1 MIDLYRIRDR
11 LEEWWRYPQPTR
23 AQKQLLGQY
32 TDVIDTEFQ
41 VEEVTDLT
49 EQLGR
54 MLSFNGTVWLDEV
67 EYDEETNEEE
77 I

>member
-1 MIDLYRIRDR
+1 VTDEHDND
-11 LEEWWRYPQPTR
+11 EGNPTTAKR
-23 AQKQLLGQY
+23 AVY
-32 TDVIDTEFQ
+32 HIIIEASDVEDTEFQ
-41 VEEVTDLT
+41 VEEVNDLT

-67 EYDEETNEEE
+67 EYDEDNTSTEE

>member
-1 MIDLYRIRDR
+1 V
-11 LEEWWRYPQPTR
+11 
-23 AQKQLLGQY
+23 
-32 TDVIDTEFQ
+32 TDETDNNPNPATAKKAIYHIIIEASDVEDTEFQ
-41 VEEVTDLT
+41 VEEVNDLT

-67 EYDEETNEEE
+67 EYDEDNTPTED

>member
-1 MIDLYRIRDR
+1 MTDETDNDEGNPL
-11 LEEWWRYPQPTR
+11 TAKR
-23 AQKQLLGQY
+23 ATY
-32 TDVIDTEFQ
+32 HIIIEAHDVEDTEFQ

>member
-1 MIDLYRIRDR
+1 MTDETDND
-11 LEEWWRYPQPTR
+11 EGNPVTAKR
-23 AQKQLLGQY
+23 ATY
-32 TDVIDTEFQ
+32 HIIIEAHDVEDTEFQ
-41 VEEVTDLT
+41 AEEVTDLT
-49 EQLGR
+49 DQLGR

>member
-1 MIDLYRIRDR
+1 VTD
-11 LEEWWRYPQPTR
+11 PTDNNPNPPT
-23 AQKQLLGQY
+23 AKKAIY
-32 TDVIDTEFQ
+32 HIIIEATDVDDTEWQ
-41 VEEVTDLT
+41 VDEVNDLT

-67 EYDEETNEEE
+67 EYDEDNTPTED